1 MTDKA
6 DRLDVQIGKHIAER
20 GKLVEA
26 IRELEKRV
34 EWQNR
39 RIRELSAQRTIA
51 LNFQLPL

>member
-1 MTDKA
+1 MTDEA

-20 GKLVEA
+20 DKLVEA